1 MTAED
6 RKEYFRLRPV
16 RIAASIVLCIA
27 LLLVAIYSLSVNS
40 FEMTMMDAW
49 NAIMDRIR
57 GIPPIDYYHEM
68 IDYVAIDV
76 NAPRTIA
83 GIFIGAILGIAGAVM
98 QTVTRNPL
106 ADPYTIGIS
115 SAALFGVTISVIFG
129 VCVIP
134 IFSGD
139 ASNGINAFV
148 FAMIPAIAIVMVSSF
163 KKLTP
168 TMMILIGIGLMYLF
182 SSITTMLK
190 FNASEEKLQE
200 IYSWSIGT
208 LTGITWDNVLPI
220 IVAFAVVLI
229 VLMSIAN
236 KINIL
241 TAGDNITHALGE
253 NPILIR
259 MICFIISSFG
269 VAICV
274 CYSGTIGFVGLVAPH
289 IARIITGNKVSTLI
303 PASALIGGAFII
315 IGDVIVR
322 SLPGGLPVGVIT
334 ALIGSPMFIYFLY
347 KSRKQANF

>member
-1 MTAED
+1 MTVED
-6 RKEYFRLRPV
+6 RREYHRLRPM
-16 RIAASIVLCIA
+16 RITVVIVLCVLMVIIS
-27 LLLVAIYSLSVNS
+27 IYSISVNS
-40 FEMTMMDAW
+40 FDMTMKDAW
-49 NAIMDRIR
+49 GAVLDRIR
-57 GIPPIDYYHEM
+57 GIEPIDYYHSM

-83 GIFIGAILGIAGAVM
+83 GIFIGAMLGMAGVIM

-115 SAALFGVTISVIFG
+115 SAALFGVTISVVFG
-129 VCVIP
+129 ICVFP
-134 IFSGD
+134 VFVGST
-139 ASNGINAFV
+139 ANGINAFV
-148 FAMIPAIAIVMVSSF
+148 FAMIPAAAIVFVSSF

-182 SSITTMLK
+182 SSITTMIK

-208 LTGITWDNVLPI
+208 LTGLEWKDVVPI
-220 IVAFAVVLI
+220 LVMFL
-229 VLMSIAN
+229 LMIGILMAMAR

-241 TAGDNITHALGE
+241 TAGDNIAHALGE

-259 MICFIISSFG
+259 MICFVISSAG
-269 VAICV
+269 VAVCV

-289 IARIITGNKVSTLI
+289 IARIFVGNKVSLLI
-303 PASALIGGAFII
+303 PSSAIVGGLFIL

-322 SLPGGLPVGVIT
+322 SLPGGLPVGVVT
-334 ALIGSPMFIYFLY
+334 ALIGSPLFVYFLF